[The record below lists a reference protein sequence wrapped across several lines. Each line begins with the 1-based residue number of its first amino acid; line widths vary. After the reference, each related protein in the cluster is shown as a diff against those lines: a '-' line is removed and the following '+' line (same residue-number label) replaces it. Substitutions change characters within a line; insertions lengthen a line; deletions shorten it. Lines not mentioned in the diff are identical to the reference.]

1 MVKDTSDRSAYIT
14 KWKRFLHIF
23 TTIVIASAVLSLF
36 NSSLIEL
43 SDEKDNVRFCASTIG
58 SISSCKKLSKSSDC
72 RTVILYYAKIC
83 RNVLSPFHNV
93 VHIKKY
99 LLLKYRMHMI
109 RYIMRCIVILY
120 MFQTVDIDT
129 FFNTLI

>member
-1 MVKDTSDRSAYIT
+1 MAQINITICRETGYIT

-58 SISSCKKLSKSSDC
+58 SISSCKKLSKSSD
-72 RTVILYYAKIC
+72 VILGSSEIYKSLEYAPSYEVK
-83 RNVLSPFHNV
+83 P
-93 VHIKKY
+93 KAK
-99 LLLKYRMHMI
+99 
-109 RYIMRCIVILY
+109 
-120 MFQTVDIDT
+120 
-129 FFNTLI
+129 